1 MGKRAQGAAEV
12 EGGGLAA
19 AGLARAEARRSG
31 SATRAS
37 IIECAGSLFAARG
50 FSGVTARE
58 VATAAGVALSAI
70 PYHFGSMEDL
80 YREVLVRACEVS
92 PKAVPLKAMA
102 LAAPP
107 AEGLRLAI
115 RWAVADFAAMEV
127 AWPVRLIE
135 REEADPSAAFK
146 EVMERKVVPE
156 WEWLC
161 RVVGRATGADPG
173 SARVKFGVM
182 LMYTM
187 TSSLMTRRGM
197 LERLAPE
204 VQGAVEARER
214 YVEMMAELTV
224 DAVSRFGGAF
234 GEGVLERPAVAR
246 GGVKGSRRPGVKGA
260 ARGDR
265 R

>member
-1 MGKRAQGAAEV
+1 MGKRAQGV
-12 EGGGLAA
+12 VGFEGGG
-19 AGLARAEARRSG
+19 RTPEEARRSG
-31 SATRAS
+31 SGTRAA
-37 IIECAGSLFAARG
+37 IIECAGVQFAARG

-80 YREVLVRACEVS
+80 YREVLLRACEVS
-92 PKAVPLKAMA
+92 PEAVPLKARA

-135 REEADPSAAFK
+135 REEADPSAAFR

-204 VQGAVEARER
+204 VQEAVEARER

-234 GEGVLERPAVAR
+234 GEGVGARPARAP
-246 GGVKGSRRPGVKGA
+246 GGVMGTRA
-260 ARGDR
+260 AGEDGR
-265 R
+265 